1 MLDVI
6 LYFLGGTLFVGQAV
20 YFLLFTGNWTVPTW
34 SDRSAAPATR
44 PDWAGIYEGSEMGAR
59 QL

>member
-1 MLDVI
+1 MLDAI
-6 LYFLGGTLFVGQAV
+6 LYLLGAILFVGQAV

-34 SDRSAAPATR
+34 SDRSVTPATR
-44 PDWAGIYEGSEMGAR
+44 PDWAGAYQGSEIGAR